1 MVSHIFL
8 RYKLSKL
15 GTTSFLELNEK
26 QMGLNFYLLRFNTH
40 ENRRKLISN
49 NRLLNYIA
57 LDNNKNLKFHN
68 ENVNQIMKL
77 IQKIRSFNQFDDK
90 IIITFTKKLNI

>member
-26 QMGLNFYLLRFNTH
+26 QMGLNFYLLRFNTFN
-40 ENRRKLISN
+40 NRKKIISN
-49 NRLLNYIA
+49 NRLLNWIS
-57 LDNNKNLKFHN
+57 LDNNKNLEFDNQN
-68 ENVNQIMKL
+68 EIKLMKL
-77 IQKIRSFNQFDDK
+77 IQKIRSFNQFGDK
-90 IIITFTKKLNI
+90 IIITFTNLINI